1 MRPALALIEPEI
13 AGNVGT
19 LLRTAACFDVAVH
32 LVEPCG
38 FAFSDRALRRAG
50 MDYAAA
56 AELTRHA
63 DREAFCAAMAAAGRR
78 LVLLTTSGDVR
89 LPDARFSPADVLML
103 GSESAGAPADI
114 HAAAALCV
122 RIPLASG
129 RRSLNVATAGGIALA
144 EALRQTQGFAE

>member
-19 LLRTAACFDVAVH
+19 LLRTAACLDVAVH

-56 AELTRHA
+56 ATLIRHA
-63 DREAFCAAMAAAGRR
+63 HRAAFMAAMLAAGRR
-78 LVLLTTSGDVR
+78 TVLLTTSGEST
-89 LPDARFSPADVLML
+89 LHDARFTASDVLML
-103 GSESAGAPADI
+103 GSEGHGAPSDV
-114 HAAAALCV
+114 HEAAGLRV
-122 RIPLASG
+122 RIPLAAG
-129 RRSLNVATAGGIALA
+129 FRSLNVATAGGIALA
-144 EALRQTQGFAE
+144 EALRQTVGFPA